1 MWKRRSS
8 ELDLEKREK
17 ERSREKHKRRSPRSS
32 SQSCYDKEERSSRR
46 HSGRHHDKSSSP
58 RSYVENV
65 RGYVVDEVSGDIYDK
80 EVAKDSRH
88 VIDDLRDEGLKEDEV
103 EHFLHSRYHNLLTT
117 IADLKN
123 VCS

>member
-1 MWKRRSS
+1 MRCGSVEVRSWI
-8 ELDLEKREK
+8 
-17 ERSREKHKRRSPRSS
+17 
-32 SQSCYDKEERSSRR
+32 SRR
-46 HSGRHHDKSSSP
+46 GKKKEPEKSIGEDHQEVHHGLVMIKKHHGRHHEKSSLP
-58 RSYVENV
+58 RSHVENV
-65 RGYVVDEVSGDIYDK
+65 RGYAVDEVSGDIYEK

-123 VCS
+123 VCP